1 MGKEM
6 ILSNWEVLLGTI
18 FIAAMFY
25 LSLIIILRISGKRT
39 FLDINGFSLLIPV
52 IIGPISAS
60 TILSSEVSFLN
71 GLVAIITLIILQYII
86 IKLDTKFKIIGR
98 LFISDPILLYCKG
111 HFLRENMNKARITEG
126 DIEQQVRL
134 KAGTFIENISA
145 AILESN
151 GEISIIENASEEQI
165 ARLKRMTT

>member
-1 MGKEM
+1 MGEKM
-6 ILSNWEVLLGTI
+6 ILSNWDVLLGTVFLAVI
-18 FIAAMFY
+18 FY

-39 FLDINGFSLLIPV
+39 FLDINGYSLLIPV

-71 GLVAIITLIILQYII
+71 GIVAIITLIILQYII
-86 IKLDTKFKIIGR
+86 TRLDTKFRIIGQ
-98 LFISDPILLYCKG
+98 LFISNPILLYYKG
-111 HFLRENMNKARITEG
+111 HFMQENMSKARITEG

-145 AILESN
+145 AVLESN
-151 GEISIIENASEEQI
+151 GEISIIKEANEEQI
-165 ARLKRMTT
+165 TRLKKMTR